1 MDFLKRLFGGG
12 RSAEGDQDGLYFYIR
27 SRQSG
32 EVIRLRLHRY
42 NDLSQSDDLQGFYA
56 HKTIV
61 GSKSFDRIEA
71 DFRFDKSRKL
81 VDADL
86 EGGELVERE
95 DYEGYLAGQAT
106 ARGEPAP

>member
-12 RSAEGDQDGLYFYIR
+12 RSGEGDQDGLYFYVR
-27 SRQSG
+27 SKQTG
-32 EVIRLRLHRY
+32 EVIRVRLHRY
-42 NDLSQSDDLQGFYA
+42 NDLSQSDDMQGYYA

-71 DFRFDKSRKL
+71 DFRFDKGRRL

-86 EGGELVERE
+86 VGGELVERE
-95 DYEGYLAGQAT
+95 DYEAYLAEQA
-106 ARGEPAP
+106 AASGGAAS